1 MEVKINREIRNYTE
15 SMFFGLSLRQ
25 FFFSIAAMGVAVLL
39 VMLLSAML
47 ISALRRLIP
56 ERAKLP
62 AYVLIVA
69 GFVSIVQLLMNAF
82 LPSVYQM
89 LGVYLAVVAV
99 DLAVF
104 ANGEASA
111 SRGFGA
117 SVLDSLLTGLGFTL
131 ALFCMAAVREIFGS
145 GSFAGLAIPF
155 LESHNVPLLL
165 KAPGGFLVFAI
176 LLAVIQALRRD
187 DCGCEAGGLAC
198 AAAGIA
204 AAPENNEQEG
214 E

>member
-1 MEVKINREIRNYTE
+1 M
-15 SMFFGLSLRQ
+15 
-25 FFFSIAAMGVAVLL
+25 
-39 VMLLSAML
+39 
-47 ISALRRLIP
+47 
-56 ERAKLP
+56 
-62 AYVLIVA
+62 
-69 GFVSIVQLLMNAF
+69 SIVQLLMNAF

-131 ALFCMAAVREIFGS
+131 ALFCMAVVREVFGN
-145 GSFAGLAIPF
+145 GSFAGIAIPF
-155 LESHNVPLLL
+155 LESHNIPLLL
-165 KAPGGFLVFAI
+165 KAPGGLLVFSI
-176 LLAVIQALRRD
+176 LLAVIKALRRD
-187 DCGCEAGGLAC
+187 DCGCEPEGLAC
-198 AAAGIA
+198 AAAGLV
-204 AAPENNEQEG
+204 AAPENNVQEG

>member
-1 MEVKINREIRNYTE
+1 M
-15 SMFFGLSLRQ
+15 
-25 FFFSIAAMGVAVLL
+25 AD
-39 VMLLSAML
+39 
-47 ISALRRLIP
+47 
-56 ERAKLP
+56 
-62 AYVLIVA
+62 
-69 GFVSIVQLLMNAF
+69 FVSIVQLLMNAF

-131 ALFCMAAVREIFGS
+131 ALFCMAAVREIFGN

-155 LESHNVPLLL
+155 LESHNIPLLL

-204 AAPENNEQEG
+204 AVPENNEQEG

>member
-1 MEVKINREIRNYTE
+1 
-15 SMFFGLSLRQ
+15 
-25 FFFSIAAMGVAVLL
+25 
-39 VMLLSAML
+39 
-47 ISALRRLIP
+47 
-56 ERAKLP
+56 
-62 AYVLIVA
+62 
-69 GFVSIVQLLMNAF
+69 MNAF

-131 ALFCMAAVREIFGS
+131 ALLCMAAVREIFGN

-155 LESHNVPLLL
+155 LESHSIPLLL

-187 DCGCEAGGLAC
+187 DCGCEAEGLAC
-198 AAAGIA
+198 AAAGISA
-204 AAPENNEQEG
+204 VPENNEQEG

>member
-1 MEVKINREIRNYTE
+1 M
-15 SMFFGLSLRQ
+15 M
-25 FFFSIAAMGVAVLL
+25 
-39 VMLLSAML
+39 
-47 ISALRRLIP
+47 
-56 ERAKLP
+56 
-62 AYVLIVA
+62 
-69 GFVSIVQLLMNAF
+69 
-82 LPSVYQM
+82 
-89 LGVYLAVVAV
+89 GVYLAVVAV
-99 DLAVF
+99 ELAVF

-111 SRGFGA
+111 SGGFGA
-117 SVLDSLLTGLGFTL
+117 SVLDSLVTGLGFTL
-131 ALFCMAAVREIFGS
+131 ALLCMAAVREIFGS